1 MKSFFIALLLLCL
14 MLCGVLFNSLYINNV
29 ANEIETRLDALPDV
43 ADPACET
50 AAAALIGY
58 WETQVGRVS
67 LSVRFPIFDRITEQT
82 SLLHAAT
89 VCGDLYGYRAALA
102 LLYDAVDDL
111 RRLETWKA
119 FF

>member
-1 MKSFFIALLLLCL
+1 MRSFFIALLLLCL

-29 ANEIETRLDALPDV
+29 ANVIKTRLDALPDIT
-43 ADPACET
+43 DPACET
-50 AAAALIGY
+50 AAALIGY

-82 SLLHAAT
+82 ALLHAAA
-89 VCGDLYGYRAALA
+89 VCGDLYGYRAALT